1 MVAVYVILRLL
12 VVLIIVNQARNGNYE
27 NVFYGLIALILF
39 TLPSYFEH
47 RFIIDIPDT
56 LEAIILIFI
65 FAAEILG
72 EIGAYYQK
80 VPFWDTMLHTVT
92 GFLTG
97 AIGFSLV
104 SLLNRETDSFNLSP
118 FYLAFVSLC
127 FSMFIGVMWE
137 FIEFLFDWFLSTD
150 MQKDTIVN
158 TIRTVTLDPTRSNK
172 VVVIKGITNTA
183 VNGTDLGIN
192 GYLDIGLID
201 TMKDLFVMRQ
211 RLFPGCGYASARK
224 RLREFWE
231 DRPESL
237 RQAALLWS
245 ATRFCNDTIDN
256 PVFELERGIRRGEE

>member
-1 MVAVYVILRLL
+1 MRWTKNWKNRDPYLVAVYVILRLL
-12 VVLIIVNQARNGNYE
+12 VVLIIVNQALNGNYE
-27 NVFYGLIALILF
+27 NVFYGLIALLLF
-39 TLPSYFEH
+39 MLPSYFEH

-56 LEAIILIFI
+56 LEVIILIFI

-137 FIEFLFDWFLSTD
+137 FFEFFMDQVFQLD
-150 MQKDTIVN
+150 MQKDTVIHSFSSVM
-158 TIRTVTLDPTRSNK
+158 LDPAHSNTPIRLEDIHDT
-172 VVVIKGITNTA
+172 V
-183 VNGTDLGIN
+183 VNGTSLGLG

-201 TMKDLFVMRQ
+201 TMQDLLVNFIGAVLFSFFGYFCMKYKDK
-211 RLFPGCGYASARK
+211 RK
-224 RLREFWE
+224 LLRKLV
-231 DRPESL
+231 P
-237 RQAALLWS
+237 
-245 ATRFCNDTIDN
+245 
-256 PVFELERGIRRGEE
+256 RRKEKN